1 MRAIRMRADG
11 EGEAT
16 EAELQAEGIQ
26 CGAFDPGAAALALQ
40 RVIADRGW
48 TEHEDVRRDGSKPRD
63 EAESAREADEHCHL
77 GDEVRLFVEGHGCY
91 DVRCMNDE
99 WLRIWVGAGDLIAVP
114 ARRYHRFMASKA
126 SAIRYLQ
133 PYGGRHLLMQLYRV
147 SDDRT
152 RAM

>member
-1 MRAIRMRADG
+1 MVIEIPRSRSIS
-11 EGEAT
+11 
-16 EAELQAEGIQ
+16 IQ
-26 CGAFDPGAAALALQ
+26 SETALARPRFAFTARQASIARLK
-40 RVIADRGW
+40 RVG
-48 TEHEDVRRDGSKPRD
+48 
-63 EAESAREADEHCHL
+63 
-77 GDEVRLFVEGHGCY
+77 EVRLFVEGQGCY

-126 SAIRYLQ
+126 GAIRYLQ